1 MSDQETRFYLAR
13 EVAELL
19 RVDTKT
25 VYSWVKNGGVGFVRT
40 PTGGVRI
47 RGSEVD
53 LMLSG
58 RKPAGQ
64 AAFAEDET

>member
-25 VYSWVKNGGVGFVRT
+25 VYSWVKRGGVGYVKT

-53 LMLSG
+53 LMLAG

-64 AAFAEDET
+64 AAYEEN